1 MTSACMCSA
10 PRLKPVRL
18 TESRLR
24 EHQSLAIPLAV
35 LPAACFLRAGGC
47 FWYYG
52 PNHIGTRLELET
64 PCTIT
69 R

>member
-1 MTSACMCSA
+1 MTSACVCSA
-10 PRLKPVRL
+10 PRLKRVRL
-18 TESRLR
+18 AESRLR

-52 PNHIGTRLELET
+52 PNYI
-64 PCTIT
+64 
-69 R
+69 